1 MALGNG
7 IATATITTTA
17 QFHSQSSERSQR
29 AITRNDILLPDKK
42 LFFFFFYGKHDK
54 VIIKERNGRRTTEIP
69 WQISYGIIKIYIFN
83 KRVKIILTIT
93 TQST

>member
-7 IATATITTTA
+7 IATATITTSA

-42 LFFFFFYGKHDK
+42 LFFFFYGKHDK

-69 WQISYGIIKIYIFN
+69 WQISYEIIKIYIFN
-83 KRVKIILTIT
+83 KRVKIILTII

>member
-42 LFFFFFYGKHDK
+42 FSFFYDKHDK

-83 KRVKIILTIT
+83 KRVKIILTII